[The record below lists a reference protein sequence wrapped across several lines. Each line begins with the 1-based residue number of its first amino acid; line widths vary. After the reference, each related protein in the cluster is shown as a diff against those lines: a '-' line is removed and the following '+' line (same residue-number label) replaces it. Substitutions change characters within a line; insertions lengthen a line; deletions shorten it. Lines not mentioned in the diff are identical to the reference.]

1 MEIILAKGTRKNN
14 YKKKKDN
21 FLRKLN
27 VWRNF
32 SIRSG
37 KKKFSEPQDYDWW
50 MPIGSRIIKPFLRD
64 ESKLAL
70 EWANREYEL
79 DYHDVEFRKI

>member
-1 MEIILAKGTRKNN
+1 
-14 YKKKKDN
+14 
-21 FLRKLN
+21 
-27 VWRNF
+27 
-32 SIRSG
+32 
-37 KKKFSEPQDYDWW
+37 

-79 DYHDVEFRKI
+79 DYHDVEFRGR